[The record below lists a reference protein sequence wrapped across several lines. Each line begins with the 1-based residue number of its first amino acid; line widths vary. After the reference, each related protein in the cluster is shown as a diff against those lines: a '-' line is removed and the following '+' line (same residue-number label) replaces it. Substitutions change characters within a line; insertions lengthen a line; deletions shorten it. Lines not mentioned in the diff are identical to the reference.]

1 VVKEITDTTG
11 FFFKLIRKAAVVIM
25 TAEGKGDE
33 NEKSHLDNELDNST
47 TVDLVGADDSKAHLI
62 INSNGGA
69 GVEDHMHVKIV
80 DGTAAS
86 PDEVAFNG
94 LGKDEVMK
102 YAEEPFWKRLRCI
115 LFILFWIGWF
125 AMLITAILI
134 IALAPRCPPKPNLK
148 WYQTESV
155 YQVIP
160 ETFKDTNDDG
170 IGDFQGIKDEFDDYI
185 FDELGIKV
193 VWLSNIY
200 KTDGL
205 NYPKELGIIDHKAI
219 RDDFLADPAKLKKWI
234 KDLRKEGKK
243 VILDLIPNQTS
254 KKHEWFQK
262 SQAGDSMY
270 KDYYIWK
277 KAGDGNGTGT
287 DGPPNN
293 WKAMDGS
300 SGWTYDDQRK
310 AWYFHQYNPDYPD
323 LNLSNEKVVEEIKD
337 IMEFWYDK
345 GVGGFHIKDVEY
357 LVEDPD
363 LADDDASNS
372 KTRGTPGTF
381 ELLDK
386 LREVADDYDKPG
398 REAFIFATVS
408 SQLTLNE
415 TRDNYW
421 GPEDA
426 ERLHIVIKTLDEF
439 TGDSNAKAVFE
450 MVSDRLTHDRD
461 FWLGLSL
468 GNQDSK
474 RLASRVAMKKLH
486 VAHALALL
494 LPGTAF
500 NYYGD
505 EFGQKDGNND
515 NHRTVMQW
523 NGGENAGFT
532 SEGVALKNVSLGT
545 DYIDDNVKAGFAH
558 FTETTP
564 LKGFEK
570 LVALRK
576 EPSFQWGK
584 TKLCAPNEDL
594 FMFSRKAKRRPFYT
608 TLMNLGA
615 KTLTVSLEDQTCLES
630 KEDAVVKFHSR
641 DEDEEGLTI
650 NVHDNALS
658 LEPGDVVVV
667 EYKEDEP

>member
-1 VVKEITDTTG
+1 
-11 FFFKLIRKAAVVIM
+11 M
-25 TAEGKGDE
+25 TAEGKGDGE
-33 NEKSHLDNELDNST
+33 NEKSHLENELDNST

-134 IALAPRCPPKPNLK
+134 IALAPRCPPKPDLK

-185 FDELGIKV
+185 YDELGIKV
-193 VWLSNIY
+193 VWLNNIY

-205 NYPKELGIIDHKAI
+205 NHPKELGIIDHKGI
-219 RDDFLADPAKLKKWI
+219 RDDFLADPAKLKKWF

-243 VILDLIPNQTS
+243 VIMDLIPNQSS
-254 KKHEWFQK
+254 KKHEWFMK
-262 SQAGDSMY
+262 SQNPSDPEHAMY

-277 KAGDGNGTGT
+277 KTDGNGT
-287 DGPPNN
+287 GPPNN
-293 WKAMDGS
+293 WKSMDGS
-300 SGWTYDDQRK
+300 DGWTYDDKRG
-310 AWYFHQYNPDYPD
+310 AWYFHQYGSDYPD
-323 LNLSNEKVVEEIKD
+323 LNLKNEKVVEEIKD
-337 IMEFWYDK
+337 IMEFWFDK
-345 GVGGFHIKDVEY
+345 GLGGFHIKDVEY
-357 LVEDPD
+357 LVEDPS
-363 LADDDASNS
+363 LAEDDKMNS
-372 KTRGTPGTF
+372 MTRSTPHTF

-398 REAFIFATVS
+398 REAFIFATVKHA
-408 SQLTLNE
+408 TLNE

-439 TGDSNAKAVFE
+439 TDASTAKDVYE

-461 FWLGLSL
+461 FWLGLSM
-468 GNQDSK
+468 GNQDVI
-474 RLASRVAMKKLH
+474 RLASRVSKERLH
-486 VAHALALL
+486 AAHALEQL

-505 EFGQKDGNND
+505 EFGQKDGKAN

-523 NGGENAGFT
+523 NGRENAGFT
-532 SEGVALKNVSLGT
+532 SEGVTLTDVSLG
-545 DYIDDNVKAGFAH
+545 DNYKNDNAKAGFAH

-594 FMFSRKAKRRPFYT
+594 FMFSRKAKRRTFFT
-608 TLMNLGA
+608 TLMNLGK

-630 KEDAVVKFHSR
+630 KEDAVVRYHSR
-641 DEDEEGLTI
+641 DDEEEGLTI

-667 EYKEDEP
+667 EYEADEP